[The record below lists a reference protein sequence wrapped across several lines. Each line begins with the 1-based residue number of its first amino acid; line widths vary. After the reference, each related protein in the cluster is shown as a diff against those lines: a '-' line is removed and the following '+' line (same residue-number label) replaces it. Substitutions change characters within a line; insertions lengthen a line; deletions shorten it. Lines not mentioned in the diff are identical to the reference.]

1 MTCVYLAAC
10 LFYRNKE
17 FGVTPQGEE

>member
-10 LFYRNKE
+10 LFYRNME